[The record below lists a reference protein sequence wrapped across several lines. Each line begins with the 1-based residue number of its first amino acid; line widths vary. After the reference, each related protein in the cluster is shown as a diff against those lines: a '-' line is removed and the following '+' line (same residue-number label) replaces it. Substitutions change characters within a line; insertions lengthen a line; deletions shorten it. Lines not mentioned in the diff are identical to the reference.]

1 MLEQLRAR
9 WQHLLRVTRG
19 VADLGDEHERAQR
32 AAAALLME
40 VCRADFHLRDVELA
54 SVRASLIELFALDH
68 EAADALLAIARENS
82 DELTSLHPMVREVNA
97 AFDDAQKAD
106 ILRALWQVAW
116 ANREIH
122 KRQEA
127 VIRHLADL
135 LYIPHATFIRT
146 KHEVLDDDAD

>member
-19 VADLGDEHERAQR
+19 VAEYGDEHERVQR

-40 VCRADFHLRDVELA
+40 VCRADFHLRDVELE
-54 SVRASLIELFALDH
+54 SIRTSLIELFELDA
-68 EAADALLAIARENS
+68 EAADALLAIARESS

-97 AFDDAQKAD
+97 AFDAGQKAD

-116 ANREIH
+116 ANRDIH

-146 KHEVLDDDAD
+146 KHEVLGDDAD